1 MYIVAR
7 LFYTIMIITTLFSIT
22 IILLIFLVQHLQLV
36 MENSTTFEK
45 KFEIDTTVS
54 SLIFKII

>member
-1 MYIVAR
+1 
-7 LFYTIMIITTLFSIT
+7 MIITTLFSIT